1 MGGGWWEGG
10 VGGRLQGLGTNAMNS
25 QDRNNT
31 TGMGRSPGD
40 PGREQD
46 ILRLEELLLDRAT
59 VGLSPE
65 AEAELHV
72 LLERYDLPMDESY
85 ERAAAVLDLALGGG
99 AEVHA
104 GAMPSGLRSRLREA
118 GHQWAEVRRGDGLSG
133 AERAGL
139 PSALS
144 DRAARPGETALTE
157 RAVRAHRHAGGR
169 TAPGGGSALWIGVRS
184 WGGWAAAACLLVVV
198 LSRPA
203 MVRDV
208 PQRPQDHSTPPATI
222 AIGSGALAGVGEAF
236 ASPWSKLIS
245 QRADPSTD
253 LRVMPLG
260 HTDTA
265 LPLGEV
271 HWSPTRQSGF
281 VRVSNLP
288 EIDPRSEQFQIWIR
302 DADRDGV
309 DAISGGVFDGPE
321 RGGEVLI
328 PFSASLPVGRAE
340 GFVLTVERRG
350 GVPVPSGGRVVALTL
365 PGRTAAIIPEAGELN
380 ATHEVDGAAPYT
392 EVQRQIP
399 ASKVLQPETPV
410 GLDRPF

>member
-1 MGGGWWEGG
+1 
-10 VGGRLQGLGTNAMNS
+10 MNS

-46 ILRLEELLLDRAT
+46 ILRLEDLLLDRAT

-65 AEAELHV
+65 GEAELHV

-99 AEVHA
+99 AAVHA
-104 GAMPSGLRSRLREA
+104 GAMPFPMRARLREA
-118 GHQWAEVRRGDGLSG
+118 GHQWAEVRRGDGLAG

-144 DRAARPGETALTE
+144 DRAARPGETGGESVAFGAAGGVG
-157 RAVRAHRHAGGR
+157 RVHRHAR
-169 TAPGGGSALWIGVRS
+169 RHASLWIGIRS

-198 LSRPA
+198 LSQPA
-203 MVRDV
+203 LVREA
-208 PQRPQDHSTPPATI
+208 PRRPQDQSMPPATI

-271 HWSPTRQSGF
+271 HWSATRQSGF

-302 DADRDGV
+302 DADRDDV

-380 ATHEVDGAAPYT
+380 ATHEVDGTAPYT
-392 EVQRQIP
+392 EAQGQVP
-399 ASKVLQPETPV
+399 ASKVLQPETPP